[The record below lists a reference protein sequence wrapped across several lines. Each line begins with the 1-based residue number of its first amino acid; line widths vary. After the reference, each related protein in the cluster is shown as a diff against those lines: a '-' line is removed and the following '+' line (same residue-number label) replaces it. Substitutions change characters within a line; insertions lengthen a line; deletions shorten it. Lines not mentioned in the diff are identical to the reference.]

1 MRRKVLRFI
10 NKTTGTFF
18 CVILFLFDKLVN
30 VIPHKRKS
38 ESRTPIPS
46 CNILVIKIVGLG
58 DTVLMLPSITALK
71 ATYPQA
77 RISAMVTP
85 LSSGILQY
93 IKSIDELIVYDI
105 FSSHKGIIGLIKLIL
120 LLRRKR
126 FNLVIDFEQH
136 IKLISI
142 VSYLTGAS
150 RRIGFSNEKLGRGL
164 LLTDKIHLDDA
175 EHTVKN
181 FAELVKKAG
190 VKANITHLERID
202 VPDRD
207 RDFVENWLSKRN
219 IVPGTL
225 LVGIHPGSGGS
236 ATSRRWPK
244 ERFAQIADKL
254 AEIYGARVIIT
265 GSPSEVELAN
275 EVARLMKTVPV
286 IAAGQMSIGQLIGLI
301 DKLHLYISNDTGPM
315 HISAAMGTPTIG
327 LFGPNTPVRYKPYG
341 NQHISIY
348 KPSPCS
354 PCINVHK
361 GEVPDCKQSSVLCLE
376 SITVEEVWYAIEKL
390 IRQ

>member
-38 ESRTPIPS
+38 EIRKPTPS

-105 FSSHKGIIGLIKLIL
+105 FSSHKGIMGLIKLIL

-202 VPDRD
+202 VPDKD

-236 ATSRRWPK
+236 ATSRRWAK

-254 AEIYGARVIIT
+254 AEIYGAKVIIT

-286 IAAGQMSIGQLIGLI
+286 IAAGQISIGQLVSLI

-376 SITVEEVWYAIEKL
+376 AITVEEVWYAIEKL